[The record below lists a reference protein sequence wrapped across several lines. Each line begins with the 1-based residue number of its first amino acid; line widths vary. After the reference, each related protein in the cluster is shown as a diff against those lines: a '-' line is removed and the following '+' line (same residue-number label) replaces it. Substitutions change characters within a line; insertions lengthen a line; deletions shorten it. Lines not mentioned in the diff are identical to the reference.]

1 MTKDEFEQLLN
12 DCYPTVQL
20 FGMTFGAGQA
30 IRELDPIAFDVM
42 YQQQLNVIEPN

>member
-1 MTKDEFEQLLN
+1 MTKNDFEDLLN
-12 DCYPTVQL
+12 NTYPTVQL

-30 IRELDPIAFDVM
+30 IRKLDPSAFDVM